1 MTRITILLASLL
13 LTLTVFGQSK
23 SFSPGAFDMVAIN
36 YGIEAVIKKGNE
48 HAVTIEADQ
57 TVLDVVEVTVEG
69 DQLKISFD
77 QKDWNRLSKSS
88 LRKGIQVMIT
98 TPALSGVLANGGSD
112 VVSEDTWKGE
122 SFTAT
127 SNGGADL
134 TLIVEVETIKVIA
147 NGGAD
152 IYISGSARK
161 AKMVANGGADI
172 EAKDFMTEVAEV
184 TANGA
189 GDISLNVSKSLK
201 ARANGGSDIEYYG
214 NASKVDVRST
224 GGSDIDRG

>member
-1 MTRITILLASLL
+1 MTRITLLLAALFIAFSA
-13 LTLTVFGQSK
+13 FGQSK
-23 SFSPGAFDMVAIN
+23 TFNPGAFDMVGVN
-36 YGIEAVIKKGNE
+36 YGIDAVIQKGNT

-57 TVLDVVEVTVEG
+57 SVLDVVVVRVEG

-77 QKDWNRLSKSS
+77 QKEWNQLRKSA
-88 LRKGIQVMIT
+88 LRKGIKATIT

-112 VVSEDTWKGE
+112 VVSKDVWKGD
-122 SFTAT
+122 SFSAT
-127 SNGGADL
+127 CNGGADL
-134 TLIVEVETIKVIA
+134 TLIVDVESIKVVA

-152 IYISGSARK
+152 IYLSGSARK
-161 AKMVANGGADI
+161 AKLVANGGADI
-172 EAKDFMTEVAEV
+172 EAEDLMTETAEA

-189 GDISLNVSKSLK
+189 GDISLNVSTTLK

-214 NASKVDVRST
+214 TASKIDVRAS